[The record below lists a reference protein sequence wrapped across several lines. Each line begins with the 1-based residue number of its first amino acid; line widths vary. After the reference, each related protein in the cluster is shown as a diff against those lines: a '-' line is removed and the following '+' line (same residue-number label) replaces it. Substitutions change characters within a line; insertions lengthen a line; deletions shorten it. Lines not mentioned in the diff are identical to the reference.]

1 LLSADLVNLA
11 DIDIKFDLGTP
22 FLPLQ
27 QLLGVLPPGSR
38 RFLPAPYQRLMIDA
52 DSPLNHYYPLDF
64 PIDLNGKKHDWE
76 AIALIPF
83 IDEKL
88 LLDACNAIPQGEMKA
103 EEKKRNM
110 FGSSFNFVFDANAK
124 ETYKTT
130 LPGLFPDVVEC
141 NSRMDDFNLPMMPD
155 GVKNNFS
162 LMAAT
167 KIGVNVPAG
176 LPTMK
181 TLSHRAV
188 PRYLKVNLFGNPSKK
203 DTLMILLNPTE
214 KKVQRHL
221 KAIETDE
228 RSGRNELDDDDMG
241 HSQQDIDDD
250 DTMKPDIA
258 DFARKYLHK
267 SCFVWPYH
275 REAFV
280 TQITSEDGR
289 WSENGS
295 FAAWRGQE
303 MSQWYKESLFLR
315 KKYLSSKGVDVGTT
329 WVLVHVRFIEGV
341 STRSVVIS
349 IVSVTKFLRR

>member
-1 LLSADLVNLA
+1 M
-11 DIDIKFDLGTP
+11 DIKFDLGTP

-38 RFLPAPYQRLMIDA
+38 RFLPAPYQHLMIDA
-52 DSPLNHYYPLDF
+52 DSPLNHYYPMDF

-88 LLDACNAIPQGEMKA
+88 LLDACNSIPQGDMKA
-103 EEKKRNM
+103 EEKQRNT
-110 FGSSFNFVFDANAK
+110 FGASFNFVFDANAK

-141 NSRMDDFNLPMMPD
+141 NSRMEDFNLPMMPD

-162 LMAAT
+162 LMTAT
-167 KIGVNVPAG
+167 KIGINVPPG

-181 TLSHRAV
+181 TLPHRGV
-188 PRYLKVNLFGNPSKK
+188 PRFLKVNLFGNPSKR
-203 DTLMILLNPTE
+203 DTVMVLLNPTE
-214 KKVQRHL
+214 KKVQKHL
-221 KAIETDE
+221 KAVETDE

-241 HSQQDIDDD
+241 HGQHDIDEEDG
-250 DTMKPDIA
+250 MKPDIA
-258 DFARKYLHK
+258 DFARRYLHK

-303 MSQWYKESLFLR
+303 TGQWYKESLFLR
-315 KKYLSSKGVDVGTT
+315 KKYLNTKGVDVGTT

-341 STRSVVIS
+341 STALGLLVRAWTEVVI
-349 IVSVTKFLRR
+349 